1 MQGHVTSERTERLR
15 LLLGKVEQI
24 RETAAAGMEEGERAA
39 TLPQATVDALDAS
52 GLLRLKL
59 PEALGGMEADPVT
72 QTRVIEAMTHADVA
86 AGWCLMIGAT
96 SIGLPAA
103 FLPDDSIR
111 TIFSGERVP
120 RAAIAFVPGGTATPA
135 DNGYVL
141 NGRWSFVSGVRHSDW
156 LSLGALIPPAN
167 AGEPPA
173 HRLFTVP
180 TSQAVIHDNWHTIG
194 LKGTGSCD
202 VSVAELFVPEGFI
215 FDAMHGKPRRGGP
228 IYHLGIPGFVANEH
242 AGFAFGVAQK
252 ALDTIIAA
260 SHEKYRGIPPVKLS
274 ARASFQKV
282 VGACDL
288 KLRAARQLV
297 FQLNE
302 EAWHTV
308 QAGVAPD
315 LRLQTALRS
324 CAAYATEVA
333 VEVVTQ
339 AYRFAGG
346 SAVFSSNT
354 LERSLRDINTAAQH
368 LMVSDSAYE
377 LHGQLA
383 LGLPIASPLG

>member
-1 MQGHVTSERTERLR
+1 MQGHVTLERTESLR
-15 LLLGKVEQI
+15 LLLSKVEQI
-24 RETAAAGMEEGERAA
+24 RETAATGTEEGERAA
-39 TLPQATVDALDAS
+39 TLPQATVDALDDS

-72 QTRVIEAMTHADVA
+72 QTKVIEAMTYADMA

-103 FLPDDSIR
+103 FLPDDSIH
-111 TIFSGERVP
+111 TMFAGGRVP
-120 RAAIAFVPGGTATPA
+120 RAAIAFVPGGTATSA

-141 NGRWSFVSGVRHSDW
+141 NGRWSFASGVRHSEW
-156 LSLGALIPPAN
+156 LSLGALIPPTH
-167 AGEPPA
+167 AGEPPE

-180 TSQAVIHDNWHTIG
+180 TSHAVTHDNWHTIG

-215 FDAMHGKPRRGGP
+215 FDAMHGTPHRGGP
-228 IYHLGIPGFVANEH
+228 LYRLGIPGFVANEH

-260 SHEKYRGIPPVKLS
+260 SHEKSRGIPPRKLS

-297 FQLNE
+297 FQLND

>member
-1 MQGHVTSERTERLR
+1 MQGYGPLERTESLR

-24 RETAAAGMEEGERAA
+24 RETATAGMEEGERAA
-39 TLPQATVDALDAS
+39 TLPQATVDALEDS

-59 PEALGGMEADPVT
+59 PEALGGLEADPVT
-72 QTRVIEAMTHADVA
+72 QTQVIEAMTYADAA

-103 FLPDDSIR
+103 FLPEDAIR
-111 TIFSGERVP
+111 TIFTGGRVP
-120 RAAIAFVPGGTATPA
+120 RAAIAFIPGGTATPV

-141 NGRWSFVSGVRHSDW
+141 NGRWSFASGVRHAEW
-156 LSLGALIPPAN
+156 LSLGAPIPPAH
-167 AGEPPA
+167 AEEPPA
-173 HRLFTVP
+173 HRLFTFP
-180 TSQAVIHDNWHTIG
+180 ASHAVIHDNWHTIG

-202 VSVAELFVPEGFI
+202 VSVADLFVPAGFM
-215 FDAMHGKPRRGGP
+215 FDAMHGTPRRGGP
-228 IYHLGIPGFVANEH
+228 LYRLGIPGFVANEH

-252 ALDTIIAA
+252 ALDTILAV
-260 SHEKYRGIPPVKLS
+260 SHEKSRGIPPVKLS

-288 KLRAARQLV
+288 KLRAARQL
-297 FQLNE
+297 ND
-302 EAWHTV
+302 EAWRTG
-308 QAGVAPD
+308 QAGMAPD

-324 CAAYATEVA
+324 CVAYATEVA

-354 LERSLRDINTAAQH
+354 LEQALRDINTAAQH
-368 LMVSDSAYE
+368 FMVSDTAYE

>member
-1 MQGHVTSERTERLR
+1 
-15 LLLGKVEQI
+15 
-24 RETAAAGMEEGERAA
+24 
-39 TLPQATVDALDAS
+39 
-52 GLLRLKL
+52 
-59 PEALGGMEADPVT
+59 
-72 QTRVIEAMTHADVA
+72 
-86 AGWCLMIGAT
+86 
-96 SIGLPAA
+96 
-103 FLPDDSIR
+103 
-111 TIFSGERVP
+111 
-120 RAAIAFVPGGTATPA
+120 
-135 DNGYVL
+135 
-141 NGRWSFVSGVRHSDW
+141 
-156 LSLGALIPPAN
+156 
-167 AGEPPA
+167 
-173 HRLFTVP
+173 
-180 TSQAVIHDNWHTIG
+180 
-194 LKGTGSCD
+194 
-202 VSVAELFVPEGFI
+202 
-215 FDAMHGKPRRGGP
+215 
-228 IYHLGIPGFVANEH
+228 VANEH

-260 SHEKYRGIPPVKLS
+260 SHEKSRGIPPGKLS

-354 LERSLRDINTAAQH
+354 LERALRDINTAAPH